1 MVWCNKCDVTVLSKK
16 RYLCK
21 GDGEA
26 WRSLEICAA
35 RWMRFQNYWRS
46 EREPLGVWIG
56 PLYIESS
63 YVTRSKLSWREKIAN
78 KEKSLT
84 KQVVSL
90 EGFFFSQKKRARDFK
105 VDGTATTAVN
115 HSYHSWLMTSFAW
128 KTILGIKFMI
138 WLKMVR

>member
-63 YVTRSKLSWREKIAN
+63 YVTRSEFSWREKIAN

-90 EGFFFSQKKRARDFK
+90 EGFFLAKRREL
-105 VDGTATTAVN
+105 GTLRLMELLPQLSIIAITAGWWHLLLERQYLALN
-115 HSYHSWLMTSFAW
+115 SWF
-128 KTILGIKFMI
+128 G
-138 WLKMVR
+138 